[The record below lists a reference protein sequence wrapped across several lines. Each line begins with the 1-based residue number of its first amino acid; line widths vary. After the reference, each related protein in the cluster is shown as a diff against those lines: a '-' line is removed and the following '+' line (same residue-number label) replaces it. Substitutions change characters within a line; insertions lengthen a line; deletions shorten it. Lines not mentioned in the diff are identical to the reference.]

1 LIETTIIIP
10 VFNAREHTEK
20 CLDSLAR
27 FTDSP
32 HKIIVVDNGSTDGT
46 IELLKN
52 YPAITVLKSPKN
64 VGFAGACN
72 IGLEA
77 TDSPFVALANN
88 DLIFTPGWLRS
99 LIATANLNKR
109 IGLVGPLT
117 NAAAGLHVEPFTPYA
132 STAEMITLAA
142 SLKEKNAGL
151 VHEVPF
157 LIFFCVLI
165 KREVISALGPL
176 DESFGLG
183 GCDDIDYSFRA
194 AAAGY
199 CCALDR
205 SVFIHHAC
213 SRTYQANNL
222 DLKHLLLEARERFK
236 KKWGPL
242 AP

>member
-1 LIETTIIIP
+1 MIETTIIIP
-10 VFNAREHTEK
+10 TFNAREHTEK
-20 CLDSLAR
+20 CLNSLAR

-52 YPAITVLKSPKN
+52 YPAITVLKSAEN

-72 IGLEA
+72 IGLKA
-77 TDSPFVALANN
+77 AASPFVVLANN
-88 DLIFTPGWLRS
+88 DLIFTPGWLCS

-132 STAEMITLAA
+132 STVELDAWSA
-142 SLKEKNAGL
+142 SLKEKNFGL

-165 KREVISALGPL
+165 KREVISTLGPL

-213 SRTYQANNL
+213 SRTYRANNL
-222 DLKHLLLEARERFK
+222 DLKHLLLEARARFK
-236 KKWGPL
+236 KKWGSL

>member
-1 LIETTIIIP
+1 LNETTIIIP
-10 VFNAREHTEK
+10 TFNARDHTEK

-27 FTDSP
+27 FTDP
-32 HKIIVVDNGSTDGT
+32 PYEVIVVDNGSTDGT
-46 IELLKN
+46 IDLLKN

-72 IGLEA
+72 IGLETA
-77 TDSPFVALANN
+77 DSPFVVLANN
-88 DLIFTPGWLRS
+88 DLIFMPGWLRS

-109 IGLVGPLT
+109 IGLVGTIT
-117 NAAAGLHVEPFTPYA
+117 NAAAGLHVEPFKAYS
-132 STAEMITLAA
+132 STEEMVAHAA
-142 SLKEKNAGL
+142 ALKEKNFGL

-213 SRTYQANNL
+213 SRTYKANGMDYNR
-222 DLKHLLLEARERFK
+222 LLLEAQARFK